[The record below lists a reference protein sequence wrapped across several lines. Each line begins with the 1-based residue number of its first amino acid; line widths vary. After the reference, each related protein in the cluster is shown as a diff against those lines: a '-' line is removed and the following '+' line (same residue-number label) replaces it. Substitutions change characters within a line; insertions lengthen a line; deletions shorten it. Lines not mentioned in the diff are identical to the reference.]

1 MASYRVMSWRG
12 IPAQVAATDSSGAS
26 VSRQLPA
33 FFQQEI
39 DRVAMAEG
47 LIETDDYLDGW
58 AWSDPV
64 ERDGSAEEVAIRRS
78 RSRSRPGDEPTSG
91 RRATAATSALS
102 SPDDPALLRATEM
115 SPVRDAVGSR
125 PSGIPAGAV
134 EEDGL
139 PSMASRTTDGSHSR
153 SLAPPT
159 ASTYAVS
166 RKPQRK
172 PLRARTRVRPA
183 AQARHRLPR

>member
-64 ERDGSAEEVAIRRS
+64 EREGSAEEVA
-78 RSRSRPGDEPTSG
+78 GFAAAEAAAAW
-91 RRATAATSALS
+91 RRAHQRTA
-102 SPDDPALLRATEM
+102 R
-115 SPVRDAVGSR
+115 
-125 PSGIPAGAV
+125 
-134 EEDGL
+134 
-139 PSMASRTTDGSHSR
+139 
-153 SLAPPT
+153 
-159 ASTYAVS
+159 
-166 RKPQRK
+166 
-172 PLRARTRVRPA
+172 
-183 AQARHRLPR
+183 